1 MWVQRQEMTQEMTDL
16 RSQLAKSEAQ
26 LAEKTAQLEAIKYG
40 GEAHIISSLKTTL
53 VGRFFTDKF
62 PRLATFVV
70 HITNINPADLWT
82 FMSKSPGNENQTVR
96 ALGATVLGDREHT
109 RLLCGD
115 VVIHQWPEKEG
126 GGVGLERGEDEQ
138 AVRGGEG
145 DPSGHGSAPGDDRQ
159 PEGGQTKVRPT
170 QIWGSLFRACDP
182 NKDMKSALYF
192 AFRHHHTKKK
202 TKCAIAGNTFH
213 RKMSL
218 QYVLL
223 PSSNI
228 SSLTLSV
235 VF

>member
-26 LAEKTAQLEAIKYG
+26 LAEMAAQLDAIKYG
-40 GEAHIISSLKTTL
+40 GADHIISSLKTTL
-53 VGRFFTDKF
+53 VGNFFADNF

-70 HITNINPADLWT
+70 HITNINPAVLWT
-82 FMSKSPGNENQTVR
+82 FMSTSPGNENQTVR
-96 ALGATVLGDREHT
+96 ALGATVMRDREHT

-115 VVIHQWPEKEG
+115 VVIHQWSEKGE
-126 GGVGLERGEDEQ
+126 GVGLERGEDEQ

-159 PEGGQTKVRPT
+159 PEGGQTEVRPT
-170 QIWGSLFRACDP
+170 QIWGSRFCECDP

-192 AFRHHHTKKK
+192 AFRHHHKKK
-202 TKCAIAGNTFH
+202 STKCAIAGNTFH

-228 SSLTLSV
+228 SSLTLSA